1 MSQNQLGSQSAFVE
15 TNTPHQDPGHQATL
29 SGRARTVTPSPCVSI
44 CALNDEGFCIGC
56 YRDGN
61 EIRLWNT
68 YSDDKKR
75 QVLNSCQ
82 RRATLDQAYL

>member
-1 MSQNQLGSQSAFVE
+1 MSLN
-15 TNTPHQDPGHQATL
+15 QATPKQT
-29 SGRARTVTPSPCVSI
+29 TVQQADPKSLRPVPSPCCNI
-44 CALNDEGFCIGC
+44 CALNDEGFCVGC

-68 YSDDKKR
+68 YSDTQKQ

-82 RRATLDQAYL
+82 RRAELDNAFI

>member
-1 MSQNQLGSQSAFVE
+1 VNHKESLSQAIQPKANE
-15 TNTPHQDPGHQATL
+15 T
-29 SGRARTVTPSPCVSI
+29 RATPSPCISL

-68 YSDDKKR
+68 YSDNQKR

-82 RRATLDQAYL
+82 RRASLDQAFITL

>member
-1 MSQNQLGSQSAFVE
+1 MSQKESLSQVSQPE
-15 TNTPHQDPGHQATL
+15 TNQPA
-29 SGRARTVTPSPCVSI
+29 VTPSPCVSI

-68 YSDDKKR
+68 YSNDQKR

-82 RRATLDQAYL
+82 RRASLDQAFIAP

>member
-1 MSQNQLGSQSAFVE
+1 MNQDHLQSP
-15 TNTPHQDPGHQATL
+15 TDQPQAITKK
-29 SGRARTVTPSPCVSI
+29 AVTPSPCVSI
-44 CALNDEGFCIGC
+44 CALNDTGFCIGC

-68 YSDDKKR
+68 YTEEQKR

-82 RRATLDQAYL
+82 RRASLDQAVMQQPRPSAR

>member
-1 MSQNQLGSQSAFVE
+1 MSQKEFEPQSTKPEVF
-15 TNTPHQDPGHQATL
+15 DPKQAGTDKCAATMVL
-29 SGRARTVTPSPCVSI
+29 SPCSNI

-61 EIRLWNT
+61 EIRLWST
-68 YSDDKKR
+68 YSNEQKR

-82 RRATLDQAYL
+82 RRASLDQAFI

>member
-1 MSQNQLGSQSAFVE
+1 MSLN
-15 TNTPHQDPGHQATL
+15 QATPQQTIVQQADPKSL
-29 SGRARTVTPSPCVSI
+29 RPITSPCCNI
-44 CALNDEGFCIGC
+44 CALNDEGFCVGC

-68 YSDDKKR
+68 YSDTQKQ

-82 RRATLDQAYL
+82 RRAELDNAFI

>member
-1 MSQNQLGSQSAFVE
+1 MSQEASQS
-15 TNTPHQDPGHQATL
+15 QANN
-29 SGRARTVTPSPCVSI
+29 RAGSNKPNKPAVTPSPCVSI

-68 YSDDKKR
+68 YNEDQKR

-82 RRATLDQAYL
+82 RRANLDQAFIAV

>member
-1 MSQNQLGSQSAFVE
+1 MSQNKLEPKLF
-15 TNTPHQDPGHQATL
+15 DPAMKH
-29 SGRARTVTPSPCVSI
+29 TPSPCVSI
-44 CALNDEGFCIGC
+44 CALNDQGFCIGC

-68 YSDDKKR
+68 YSSEQKR

-82 RRATLDQAYL
+82 RRATLDQAFI

>member
-1 MSQNQLGSQSAFVE
+1 MNQKNLVSPSSPPEQAKGIQTV
-15 TNTPHQDPGHQATL
+15 PHISPQPAP
-29 SGRARTVTPSPCVSI
+29 ASPCISI

-68 YSDDKKR
+68 YSDETKR
-75 QVLNSCQ
+75 QVLSSCQ
-82 RRATLDQAYL
+82 RRATLDQAFL

>member
-1 MSQNQLGSQSAFVE
+1 MSQKVSQPQTAKVSE
-15 TNTPHQDPGHQATL
+15 STKPTPP
-29 SGRARTVTPSPCVSI
+29 PCVSI

-68 YSDDKKR
+68 YNDDQKR

-82 RRATLDQAYL
+82 RRATLDQAFVAV

>member
-1 MSQNQLGSQSAFVE
+1 MNPESFVQQPSSRSAE
-15 TNTPHQDPGHQATL
+15 SRNRI
-29 SGRARTVTPSPCVSI
+29 SSPCVSI

-68 YSDDKKR
+68 YTEAQKQ

-82 RRATLDQAYL
+82 RRAEIDKAFM

>member
-1 MSQNQLGSQSAFVE
+1 MSLKQTASQQTFNPRA
-15 TNTPHQDPGHQATL
+15 ATV
-29 SGRARTVTPSPCVSI
+29 ASPCISV

-68 YSDDKKR
+68 YTHEQKQ

-82 RRATLDQAYL
+82 RRAELDQAFIKPA

>member
-1 MSQNQLGSQSAFVE
+1 MS
-15 TNTPHQDPGHQATL
+15 HQATL
-29 SGRARTVTPSPCVSI
+29 SSATNKPEDRTTDQPAITPSPCVSI
-44 CALNDEGFCIGC
+44 CALNDDGFCIGC

-68 YSDDKKR
+68 YSENQKR

-82 RRATLDQAYL
+82 RRAELDQAFITT

>member
-1 MSQNQLGSQSAFVE
+1 MNLKQAASQQTSSPSAVSI
-15 TNTPHQDPGHQATL
+15 A
-29 SGRARTVTPSPCVSI
+29 SPCVNI

-61 EIRLWNT
+61 EIRLWNQYT
-68 YSDDKKR
+68 DEQKQ

-82 RRATLDQAYL
+82 RRAELDQAFIKSA

>member
-1 MSQNQLGSQSAFVE
+1 MSQKVSQPQTANGSES
-15 TNTPHQDPGHQATL
+15 TKP
-29 SGRARTVTPSPCVSI
+29 TPSPCVSI

-68 YSDDKKR
+68 YNDDQKR

-82 RRATLDQAYL
+82 RRATLDQAFVAV

>member
-1 MSQNQLGSQSAFVE
+1 MSHKASQPQTGIRSENNKPDKPV
-15 TNTPHQDPGHQATL
+15 
-29 SGRARTVTPSPCVSI
+29 VTPSPCVSI

-68 YSDDKKR
+68 YNDDQKR

-82 RRATLDQAYL
+82 RRATLDQAFIAV